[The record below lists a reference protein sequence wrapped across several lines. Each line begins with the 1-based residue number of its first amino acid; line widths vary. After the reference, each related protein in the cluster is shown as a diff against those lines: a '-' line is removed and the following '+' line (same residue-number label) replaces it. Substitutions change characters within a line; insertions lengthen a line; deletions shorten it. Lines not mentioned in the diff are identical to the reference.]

1 MSAPAEDS
9 CMHLDPDQLRL
20 MLRQMYEIRAFEE
33 AAGKLYKRG
42 MLKGGVH
49 ACIGQEAIPVGV
61 SLHLRLDDYIT
72 STHRGHGHH
81 IAKGADVKRL
91 MAELMGKE
99 TGYCK
104 GRGGSMHVAA
114 CEVGSLGAFPIV
126 AAGVPSALGAALSF
140 QMRGTDQ
147 VVVAYF
153 GDGALGQGTIYE
165 AFNLAGGMAA
175 WGDHYEVRVVEETP
189 RLTILQIS
197 RPARGCLSYL
207 LASGGDAMVVDPAR
221 HIEIYT
227 RIAAER
233 ELRITGVLDT
243 HLQADHLS
251 GGVALAKAV
260 GADYWLHPYDS
271 IYPDDLL
278 PATFSFRYLE
288 DGTTFKLGKV
298 SVRALHLPGHTL
310 GMINPLVDDRF
321 LLSGD
326 TLFIDSIGRPD
337 LGGKAKAWIP
347 LLLNSLKQVLE
358 LPDRTIVLPAHFSHM
373 HEADEQGCYRA
384 PISALRSRNEG
395 LRMLSQGLAAFSAY
409 IEASLPE
416 HPQSYDDIRRVNTGL
431 LQVDEAKASELEL
444 GRNRCALSQ
453 REAEK
458 QA

>member
-1 MSAPAEDS
+1 MTEQKIPVWSPAELHR
-9 CMHLDPDQLRL
+9 HLSENSQFAILDVRNQSEFNAWKIEGKVPIPTTNLSYFDLL
-20 MLRQMYEIRAFEE
+20 DLEDEDEELAAAF
-33 AAGKLYKRG
+33 AR
-42 MLKGGVH
+42 
-49 ACIGQEAIPVGV
+49 AIP
-61 SLHLRLDDYIT
+61 
-72 STHRGHGHH
+72 
-81 IAKGADVKRL
+81 KRL
-91 MAELMGKE
+91 KDGLPRRGPILAVCARGE
-99 TGYCK
+99 T
-104 GRGGSMHVAA
+104 SPHVA
-114 CEVGSLGAFPIV
+114 EGLRRLG
-126 AAGVPSALGAALSF
+126 
-140 QMRGTDQ
+140 
-147 VVVAYF
+147 
-153 GDGALGQGTIYE
+153 YE
-165 AFNLAGGMAA
+165 AFNLAGGMKA
-175 WGDHYEVRVVEETP
+175 WGDHYEVRVVEETS
-189 RLTILQIS
+189 RLTIVQIS

-207 LASGGDAMVVDPAR
+207 LASDGEAMVVDPAR
-221 HIEIYT
+221 HIEVYT

-233 ELRITGVLDT
+233 ELRITAVLDT

-288 DGTTFKLGKV
+288 DGTTFNLGNV

-321 LLSGD
+321 LLSSD

-347 LLLNSLKQVLE
+347 LLFNSLQQVLE
-358 LPDRTIVLPAHFSHM
+358 LPDRTIVLPAHFSQM
-373 HEADEQGCYRA
+373 QEADEQGCYRA
-384 PISALRSRNEG
+384 PVSALRSRNEG

-458 QA
+458 LTGKEASVA